1 METDKIKKLL
11 SDQDAGDQQ
20 PESVRTPVTVLFS
33 DIKGSTAYFE
43 KFGDDQG
50 LAMVQRHNALLF
62 PIIEGSGGRVV
73 KTIGDA
79 IMAVFAD
86 PRGALQ
92 GAIGMQRILES
103 DRISRPGEEQI
114 HIKVGLHSGPCIVK
128 DKDVYGDV
136 VNVASRVQN
145 QTEPDQIL
153 ITEDLLDAAKFIG
166 VQCAQMGH
174 TNMRGRIEPINIYAV
189 AWSSGSNDQ
198 LIDEIQAQYEKK
210 LKDAKRRQDVVEQEF
225 EAAREVW
232 RGERRRFTTEID
244 KLTEAM
250 ERAREIARTEVAS
263 DLHAEIRLH
272 LEEAVRARQQVEQDF
287 MVAQARWETEREQM
301 KTQMMSLQRA
311 AIESMEQSNN
321 PTRLALAVREKLE
334 ARLTAARQDWEMQW
348 DAERRRLHAEIDQLK
363 KTTGLTDSP
372 QKAAAKRAI
381 LEKLGKLPAGSSGAP
396 GPKSVLAMERDFEE
410 AKLAWDDERQ
420 QLLIRAKK
428 AERDLQHSIE
438 DVRAQIADELRT
450 QYDPQLAAATRERE
464 RLSHDVALLT
474 TQLTEERQRNSD
486 RISLLE
492 KAIPAA
498 KEAVKK
504 QVTAELQAE
513 FDRQLEELSRLKTR
527 GERRYQDESEEWEQ
541 ERRRTRKQ
549 IAKLEEEL
557 KEARE
562 VASKSRIRMEG

>member
-62 PIIEGSGGRVV
+62 PVIEGSGGRVV

-92 GAIGMQRILES
+92 GAIGMQRALES

-153 ITEDLLDAAKFIG
+153 ITEDLLDAAKLIG

-189 AWSSGSNDQ
+189 AWSSTSNDQ
-198 LIDEIQAQYEKK
+198 LIDELQAQYEKK

-250 ERAREIARTEVAS
+250 QRAREIARTEVAS

-272 LEEAVRARQQVEQDF
+272 LEEAVRARQQVEQDLMF
-287 MVAQARWETEREQM
+287 AQARWETEREQM
-301 KTQMMSLQRA
+301 KTQMTSLQRA

-321 PTRLALAVREKLE
+321 PTRFALAVREKLE
-334 ARLTAARQDWEMQW
+334 SRLTTARQDWEMQW
-348 DAERRRLHAEIDQLK
+348 EAERRRLRAEIDRLK
-363 KTTGLTDSP
+363 KAAGITDSP
-372 QKAAAKRAI
+372 QKAAAKRAL
-381 LEKLGKLPAGSSGAP
+381 LEKLGKLPAGSSG
-396 GPKSVLAMERDFEE
+396 PKSVLALERDFEE
-410 AKLAWDDERQ
+410 AKLAWDNERQ

-438 DVRAQIADELRT
+438 DFRAQIADELRA

-464 RLSHDVALLT
+464 RLSHDVTLLT

-486 RISLLE
+486 RIGLLE

-513 FDRQLEELSRLKTR
+513 FDRQVEELSRLKTR
-527 GERRYQDESEEWEQ
+527 GERRYQDESEEWEE

-557 KEARE
+557 KEVRE
-562 VASKSRIRMEG
+562 AAVKSRARMEQ

>member
-62 PIIEGSGGRVV
+62 PVIEGSGGRVV

-86 PRGALQ
+86 PKGALQ
-92 GAIGMQRILES
+92 GAIGMQRVLES

-153 ITEDLLDAAKFIG
+153 ITEDLLDAAKLIG

-189 AWSSGSNDQ
+189 AWSSTSNDQ

-210 LKDAKRRQDVVEQEF
+210 LKDAKRRQDGVEQEF

-250 ERAREIARTEVAS
+250 ERAREIARTEVAG

-287 MVAQARWETEREQM
+287 MSAQARWETEREQM
-301 KTQMMSLQRA
+301 KTQMTSLQRA

-321 PTRLALAVREKLE
+321 PTRFALAVREKLE
-334 ARLTAARQDWEMQW
+334 SRLTTARQDWEMQW
-348 DAERRRLHAEIDQLK
+348 EAERRRLRAEIDRLK
-363 KTTGLTDSP
+363 KAAGITDSP
-372 QKAAAKRAI
+372 QKAAAKRAL
-381 LEKLGKLPAGSSGAP
+381 LEKLGKLPAGSSGPAN
-396 GPKSVLAMERDFEE
+396 SVVALERNFEE
-410 AKLAWDDERQ
+410 AKLAWDNERQ

-428 AERDLQHSIE
+428 AERDLQLSIE
-438 DVRAQIADELRT
+438 DLRGQIADELRA
-450 QYDPQLAAATRERE
+450 QYDPQLAAITRERE
-464 RLSHDVALLT
+464 RLSHDLAQLT
-474 TQLTEERQRNSD
+474 AQLTEERQRNSA
-486 RISLLE
+486 RIGLLE
-492 KAIPAA
+492 KAIPTA
-498 KEAVKK
+498 KDAVKK

-513 FDRQLEELSRLKTR
+513 FDRQVGELSRLKTR
-527 GERRYQDESEEWEQ
+527 GERRYQDESEEWEE
-541 ERRRTRKQ
+541 ERRRSRKQ

-557 KEARE
+557 KELRE
-562 VASKSRIRMEG
+562 AAYKSRARME

>member
-1 METDKIKKLL
+1 MEKDRIKRLL
-11 SDQDAGDQQ
+11 ADQDAEDQQ

-50 LAMVQRHNALLF
+50 LAMVQRHNAMLF
-62 PIIEGSGGRVV
+62 PVIDGCGGRVV

-79 IMAVFAD
+79 IMAVFSD
-86 PRGALQ
+86 PKGAVQ
-92 GAIGMQRILES
+92 GAIGMQRVLES
-103 DRISRPGEEQI
+103 DRISRPDDEQI
-114 HIKVGLHSGPCIVK
+114 HIKVGLHTGPCIVK

-145 QTEPDQIL
+145 QAEPDQIL
-153 ITEDLLDAAKFIG
+153 ITEDLLDAARLVG

-174 TNMRGRIEPINIYAV
+174 TNMRGRVEPINIYAV
-189 AWSSGSNDQ
+189 AWSANSNDQ
-198 LIDEIQAQYEKK
+198 LIDEVQTQYERK
-210 LKDAKRRQDVVEQEF
+210 LKEAKRRQDVVEQEF
-225 EAAREVW
+225 EAARELW

-250 ERAREIARTEVAS
+250 ERAKEVARTEVAS
-263 DLHAEIRLH
+263 DLQAEIRFH
-272 LEEAVRARQQVEQDF
+272 LEEAVRARQQMEQDWIS
-287 MVAQARWETEREQM
+287 AQARWETEREQM
-301 KTQMMSLQRA
+301 KVQMASLQRA

-321 PTRLALAVREKLE
+321 PTRFSLAVREKVE
-334 ARLTAARQDWEMQW
+334 SRLTTARQDWEMQW
-348 DAERRRLHAEIDQLK
+348 EAERRRLHAEIDRLK
-363 KTTGLTDSP
+363 KAAGMTDSP

-381 LEKLGKLPAGSSGAP
+381 LEKLGKLPAGSSGH
-396 GPKSVLAMERDFEE
+396 GNSVANLEMQFEA
-410 AKLAWDDERQ
+410 AKIEWDNERQ

-438 DVRAQIADELRT
+438 DIRGQIMEELRG
-450 QYDPQLAAATRERE
+450 QYDPQLASATRERE
-464 RLSHDVALLT
+464 RLNHDVAMLT
-474 TQLTEERQRNSD
+474 AQLTEERQRNAVRVD
-486 RISLLE
+486 LLE

-498 KEAVKK
+498 KEAVKR
-504 QVTAELQAE
+504 QVAGELQAE
-513 FDRQLEELSRLKTR
+513 FDGRLEELNRMKTR
-527 GERRYQDESEEWEQ
+527 NERRYQDESEEWEE

-562 VASKSRIRMEG
+562 AAYKSQRARTEK

>member
-11 SDQDAGDQQ
+11 SDQDAGDPQS
-20 PESVRTPVTVLFS
+20 EGVRTPVTVLFS

-62 PIIEGSGGRVV
+62 PVIESTGGRVV

-92 GAIGMQRILES
+92 GAIGMQRVLES

-114 HIKVGLHSGPCIVK
+114 HIKVGLHTGPCIVQ

-153 ITEDLLDAAKFIG
+153 ITEDLLDAAKLIG
-166 VQCAQMGH
+166 LQCAQMGH
-174 TNMRGRIEPINIYAV
+174 TNMRGRVEPINIYAV
-189 AWSSGSNDQ
+189 AWSATANDQ
-198 LIDEIQAQYEKK
+198 LLDEIQTQFEKK
-210 LKDAKRRQDVVEQEF
+210 LKEAKRRQDVVEQEF

-250 ERAREIARTEVAS
+250 ERAKEVARTEVAS
-263 DLHAEIRLH
+263 DLHAEIRFH
-272 LEEAVRARQQVEQDF
+272 LDQAVRARQQMEQDF
-287 MVAQARWETEREQM
+287 ASAQARWETEREQM
-301 KTQMMSLQRA
+301 KTQMASLQRA

-321 PTRLALAVREKLE
+321 PTRFALAVREKVE
-334 ARLTAARQDWEMQW
+334 SRLTTAKQDWEMQW
-348 DAERRRLHAEIDQLK
+348 EAERRRFHAEIDRLK
-363 KTTGLTDSP
+363 KAAGLTDSP
-372 QKAAAKRAI
+372 QKAAAKRAL
-381 LEKLGKLPAGSSGAP
+381 LEKLGKLPAGSSGPAN
-396 GPKSVLAMERDFEE
+396 SVASLERDFEE
-410 AKLAWDDERQ
+410 AKLAWDTERQ
-420 QLLIRAKK
+420 QLLIRATK

-438 DVRAQIADELRT
+438 DIRGQIADELRA

-464 RLSHDVALLT
+464 RMSHEMALIMA
-474 TQLTEERQRNSD
+474 QLNEERQRSSV
-486 RISLLE
+486 RIDLLE

-498 KEAVKK
+498 KEAVKR
-504 QVTAELQAE
+504 QLTAQLQAE
-513 FDRQLEELSRLKTR
+513 FDRQLEEVNRLKTR
-527 GERRYQDESEEWEQ
+527 GERRYQDESEEWEE

-557 KEARE
+557 KEVRE
-562 VASKSRIRMEG
+562 AASKSRARMEQ